1 LRRIGLT
8 QYDESLSSR
17 LYPGNTLSQQVLQ
30 ASIVELEALLGL
42 PWHARRQL
50 CLRLDGGFG
59 TDQNIDW
66 VLSKGYQVVVKGL
79 SGSRAAA
86 WGRRIDHWQAIE
98 PGRRWI
104 GLPAQQLK
112 FCRPTR
118 TIAARWLDSAGKVR
132 HALFVVTDLE
142 RPLLELAQT
151 YDLRTRLEV
160 DFREDK
166 QGLLLAKRRKH
177 SWEAQETLALLTDL
191 ARNFIVMFR
200 TQVLAG
206 TPLADFGLYRLT
218 REVLNVPGR
227 AVLDGSGYLKE
238 LQLTPTHPYAHILVD
253 VLPKLW
259 DL

>member
-1 LRRIGLT
+1 M
-8 QYDESLSSR
+8 
-17 LYPGNTLSQQVLQ
+17 YPGNTLSQHVLQ
-30 ASIVELEALLGL
+30 ASIGELEELLGL
-42 PWHARRQL
+42 PWHARNQL

-79 SGSRAAA
+79 SGSRAGA
-86 WGRRIDHWQAIE
+86 WGKRIDNWQTID
-98 PGRRWI
+98 PGRRWV

-118 TIAARWLDSAGKVR
+118 TIAARWLDSAGKLR

-142 RPLLELAQT
+142 RPLLELAHT

-177 SWEAQETLALLTDL
+177 SWEAQETLALLNDL
-191 ARNFIVMFR
+191 ARNFLVMFR

-218 REVLNVPGR
+218 REVLSVPGYAR
-227 AVLDGSGYLKE
+227 LDSSGYLQE
-238 LQLTPTHPYAHILVD
+238 LQLEPTHPYAQILVD
-253 VLPKLW
+253 SLPRLW
-259 DL
+259 HL